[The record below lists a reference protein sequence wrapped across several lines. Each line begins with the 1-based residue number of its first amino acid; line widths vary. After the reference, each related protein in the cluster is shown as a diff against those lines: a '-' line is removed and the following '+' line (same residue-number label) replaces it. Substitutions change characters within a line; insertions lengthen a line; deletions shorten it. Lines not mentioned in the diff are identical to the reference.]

1 MFYVSAVTKS
11 FAPVMSA
18 INGAIEVAE
27 LASKQQAMVET
38 AAMFDGTEGALGR
51 SMTLEDMELMT
62 WVIFQSGQKIP
73 AKVYSKILAQWDL
86 YSYQMAVFHEA
97 YDILLTPTVA
107 DVTPKHGQFALSE
120 SLQNQLKQIA
130 YFCLLYTSPSPRD
143 S

>member
-1 MFYVSAVTKS
+1 MFYVSADTKS

-73 AKVYSKILAQWDL
+73 AKVYSKILAQ
-86 YSYQMAVFHEA
+86 
-97 YDILLTPTVA
+97 
-107 DVTPKHGQFALSE
+107 
-120 SLQNQLKQIA
+120 
-130 YFCLLYTSPSPRD
+130 
-143 S
+143 